1 MLSSSTKQNPYLASI
16 SFNCWLFDINIHL
29 GKWSISLSIAAANV
43 PSPLYRTSAELFQT
57 YTRVGI
63 ASSVTRLGHYWKVLV
78 TSYPIKIA
86 ENLDNLKN
94 RVFKVKTIV
103 DSFWATI
110 EKIGLL
116 FIPTSGHTYSG
127 IICAFHP
134 AVLGSNPNCTNNAFS
149 ICSCLS
155 KNQLY
160 GFGPYFKKNFSF

>member
-57 YTRVGI
+57 YTRV
-63 ASSVTRLGHYWKVLV
+63 GHYWKVLV

-160 GFGPYFKKNFSF
+160 GFGPYFKKHFSF